1 MQFTYTL
8 SPEAISREYSITGIR
23 PAPTQNFTV
32 DDLDSTPEIRALYEL
47 MRHSDDASFG
57 DVDQRFAGWDHSKLR
72 QYNDYAFLGGADRYL
87 TEEDVLPYLQKSKE
101 RQDAAAAVFQ
111 VKVDAAATEVEQQIE
126 MIESGTLDEEFTI
139 KAWNNCV
146 QAMGRFAIPASDR
159 FRSVQV
165 LVKALIEAKTI
176 REKAEYEAEGA
187 VAASREILRQE
198 TKAAALAARIKKK
211 EEAEE
216 AKILWIK
223 DYGDD
228 RLKRAI
234 ALGHPC
240 EEGYVTQRASREY
253 PEFTLEYYGQSPWN
267 NDIYPSVKAMDMLE
281 NLPEGF
287 EIVWLTILD
296 EKEGYRETEALMLR
310 AYMGTRAALYREV
323 SQP

>member
-23 PAPTQNFTV
+23 PAVNQKFSV
-32 DDLDSTPEIRALYEL
+32 EDLTSTPEIRALYEL
-47 MRHSDDASFG
+47 MRCSDAPPLGEADRRFTGWNHSN
-57 DVDQRFAGWDHSKLR
+57 R
-72 QYNDYAFLGGADRYL
+72 QYSDYVFLGGADRYL
-87 TEEDVLPYLQKSKE
+87 TEKDILPYLQRSKDRDDVE
-101 RQDAAAAVFQ
+101 RALFK
-111 VKVDAAATEVEQQIE
+111 VKVDAAATEMEQRLDLIL
-126 MIESGTLDEEFTI
+126 SGTLDEGFTI
-139 KAWNNCV
+139 ETWNNCV
-146 QAMGRFAIPASDR
+146 QTMGRFAIPASDR
-159 FRSVQV
+159 FLAVKV
-165 LVKALIEAKTI
+165 LVKALIEARAI
-176 REKAEYEAEGA
+176 REKEEYAAES
-187 VAASREILRQE
+187 AAATSREILRQE
-198 TKAAALAARIKKK
+198 AKAAALATQIKK
-211 EEAEE
+211 EEESEE
-216 AKILWIK
+216 DKRRWIR

-281 NLPEGF
+281 KLPEGF